1 MILLI
6 RRRSNLDA
14 LQILWFILIC
24 LLFCGF
30 FFLDGF
36 DLGTGMAIQTLAH
49 NEDEK
54 SQLIATIGPVWD
66 GNEVWLITAGGAM
79 FASFPY
85 WYSTLFSGFYII
97 LLLILAGL
105 IIRGVS
111 FEFRSKVPF
120 KYKSIWDWTLTIGS
134 AIVPFLFG
142 MMFMSVVKGMPMTA
156 SGNIYAGFT
165 NYVNAFSIVGGI
177 ALTLLCYIHG
187 LNYIA
192 LKTTGDIRA
201 RARNYSELLYWILY
215 IGLVVFVIL
224 LAFNTDFFKLH
235 LIITSILLILIVAL
249 SVIGH
254 VCTFKQHELGAFLST
269 GFTLITLVTMIFC
282 GLFPR
287 VMVATNPA
295 HNLMIAS
302 SSSSPYTLKIMSITA
317 ISILPFILAYT
328 IWAYYI
334 FRKRISIKDVRKN
347 GGY

>member
-1 MILLI
+1 M
-6 RRRSNLDA
+6 NP
-14 LQILWFILIC
+14 LQLLWFVLIGI
-24 LLFCGF
+24 LFCGF

-66 GNEVWLITAGGAM
+66 SNEVWLITAGGAM
-79 FASFPY
+79 FASFPF
-85 WYSTLFSGFYII
+85 WYSTLFSGFYIV

-111 FEFRSKVPF
+111 FEFRSKMPD
-120 KYKSIWDWTLTIGS
+120 KRKPIWDWTLSIGS

-142 MMFMSVVKGMPMTA
+142 MMFMSMIKGMPITA
-156 SGNIYAGFT
+156 NGNIYGHFT
-165 NYVNAFSIVGGI
+165 DYVNFFSIVGGI
-177 ALTLLCYIHG
+177 ALMLLCYIHG

-201 RARNYSELLYWILY
+201 RARNYSQLLYWVLY
-215 IGLVVFVIL
+215 IGLIIFAIL
-224 LAFNTDFFKLH
+224 LAVNTDFFKIH
-235 LIITSILLILIVAL
+235 PVTTTTLLVTIVIL

-254 VCTFKQHELGAFLST
+254 ACSFKGKELGAFLST
-269 GFTLITLVTMIFC
+269 GFTLVALVAMIFC

-287 VMVATNPA
+287 VMVATDPV
-295 HNLMIAS
+295 HSLMIVTA
-302 SSSSPYTLKIMSITA
+302 SSSPYTLKIMSITA
-317 ISILPFILAYT
+317 ISILPFIIGYI

-334 FRKRISIKDVRKN
+334 FRKRISIKNVSKN